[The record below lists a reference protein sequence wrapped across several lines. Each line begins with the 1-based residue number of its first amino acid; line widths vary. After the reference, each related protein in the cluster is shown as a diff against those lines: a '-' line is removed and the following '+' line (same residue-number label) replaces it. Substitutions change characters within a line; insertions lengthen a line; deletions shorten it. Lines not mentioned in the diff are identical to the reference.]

1 MVDLRNIPTDESPKR
16 LDNIEEEERRS
27 QKSSKPLAVDL
38 KHASL
43 QAVAKSL
50 QLTGAFTLPASDSKI
65 DGAKS
70 GGAFAKPKEALL
82 LALSDLQCNDWEVGW
97 ANFASTCCHPLLSAQ
112 TSALKECIGRPW
124 WKLWMLWGGLL
135 PGTLAFFYLGWII
148 GHGRYSSAWDKVAFF
163 LGRECSRKKAL

>member
-1 MVDLRNIPTDESPKR
+1 MVDLRNIPADETPKR

-27 QKSSKPLAVDL
+27 QKSSKPLTVDL

-50 QLTGAFTLPASDSKI
+50 QLTGGFTLPASDSKI

-82 LALSDLQCNDWEVGW
+82 LALSDLQCNDWEV
-97 ANFASTCCHPLLSAQ
+97 SQLRHLQ

-148 GHGRYSSAWDKVAFF
+148 DHGRIF
-163 LGRECSRKKAL
+163 LSMR